1 MTAAGSNPSRRR
13 TAARLSLG
21 GTILALC
28 LAAPLGAAQADTL
41 TETLADPCFDG
52 AYRSYFDALAGYRPE
67 DLRLEL
73 TETVEDALT
82 GGSHL
87 SRPKI
92 DYKRRQIETALLRQA
107 RRDLCGSAPGP
118 VQVKPACASAALAA
132 AAEFEGFSPFEG
144 NRFHAAAR
152 FHLVEFG
159 RRPSFRD
166 STFDG
171 PAEFLECKFATG
183 EPPGKAASFTNVV
196 FGGPVSFN
204 NSLFHSRARFQS
216 VLFAKDASFVNVR
229 MPAGAV
235 FRGCHFEGDAE
246 FRFCRLGAAD
256 FGDRDNVTLFA
267 RRADFRGC
275 EIESATFDY
284 AELRG

>member
-1 MTAAGSNPSRRR
+1 MTAAGSSPSRRR
-13 TAARLSLG
+13 TAARLSPG

-28 LAAPLGAAQADTL
+28 LAAPLGAARADTL
-41 TETLADPCFDG
+41 TETLADPGFDG

-132 AAEFEGFSPFEG
+132 AAEAG
-144 NRFHAAAR
+144 ADLA
-152 FHLVEFG
+152 
-159 RRPSFRD
+159 RD
-166 STFDG
+166 SLGAIAAVCARMAEG
-171 PAEFLECKFATG
+171 PA
-183 EPPGKAASFTNVV
+183 
-196 FGGPVSFN
+196 
-204 NSLFHSRARFQS
+204 
-216 VLFAKDASFVNVR
+216 
-229 MPAGAV
+229 
-235 FRGCHFEGDAE
+235 
-246 FRFCRLGAAD
+246 
-256 FGDRDNVTLFA
+256 
-267 RRADFRGC
+267 RADWCR
-275 EIESATFDY
+275 AP
-284 AELRG
+284 